1 MRTNHTSKLAVLIAL
16 LALVAAASGTALALP
31 GKNSVKK
38 GDIAKNAV
46 SSKQI
51 KNDSVTGTDVKEST
65 LGEVP
70 SATNARVAGN
80 GAVRI
85 HYTGTVGS
93 STQTIFSAGGLVIK
107 ATCVSATDLQMTME
121 STVGHAAVFADS
133 HAHDGSGNDDSDTAN
148 DVPQQG
154 DFDAGQ
160 PVRID
165 DDQLHSDDGQGVEI
179 NYSNPNGTEVFV
191 KLQNWLGS
199 GVASAPSACFV
210 GGVGF
215 VA

>member
-1 MRTNHTSKLAVLIAL
+1 MRNNHTSKLAVLIAL

-31 GKNSVKK
+31 GKNAVEK

-46 SSKQI
+46 TSKQI
-51 KNDSVTGTDVKEST
+51 KNDSVTGSDVKEST
-65 LGEVP
+65 LGKVP
-70 SATNARVAGN
+70 SASKAVVAGN

-85 HYTGTVGS
+85 HYTGTVGAP
-93 STQTIFSAGGLVIK
+93 TQTIFSAGGLVLK
-107 ATCVSATDLQMTME
+107 ATCVSSTDLQMTME
-121 STVGHAAVFADS
+121 STVDNAAVFADS
-133 HAHDGSGNDDSDTAN
+133 QDNDGSGNDDGDTSDDT
-148 DVPQQG
+148 QQG
-154 DFDAGQ
+154 DFDSGH
-160 PVRID
+160 PVRLD
-165 DDQLHSDDGQGVEI
+165 DDQLHADDGQGVEI

-191 KLQNWLGS
+191 KLQNWLAS

>member
-1 MRTNHTSKLAVLIAL
+1 
-16 LALVAAASGTALALP
+16 VA
-31 GKNSVKK
+31 
-38 GDIAKNAV
+38 
-46 SSKQI
+46 SKQV
-51 KNDSVTGTDVKEST
+51 KNNSLTGADIKEST

-70 SATNARVAGN
+70 AATTATTAAN

-85 HYTGTVGS
+85 HYTGSVGAP
-93 STQTIFSAGGLVIK
+93 TTTIFSAGGLVIK
-107 ATCVSATDLQMTME
+107 ATCASATDLQMTME
-121 STVGHAAVFADS
+121 STVDNAAVFADS
-133 HAHDGSGNDDSDTAN
+133 HDHDGSGNDDSDTSN
-148 DVPQQG
+148 DYPQQG

-199 GVASAPSACFV
+199 GSASAPAACFV

-215 VA
+215 VV

>member
-1 MRTNHTSKLAVLIAL
+1 MRNNHTSKLAVLIAL

-46 SSKQI
+46 TSKQI

-65 LGEVP
+65 LGQVP
-70 SATNARVAGN
+70 SASVAGN
-80 GAVRI
+80 GAIRI
-85 HYTGTVGS
+85 HYTGTVGAP
-93 STQTIFSAGGLVIK
+93 TQTIFSAGGLVIK

-121 STVGHAAVFADS
+121 STVDNAAVFADS
-133 HAHDGSGNDDSDTAN
+133 HDHDGSGNADGDTSDDY
-148 DVPQQG
+148 PQQG
-154 DFDAGQ
+154 DFDSAHS
-160 PVRID
+160 VRID

>member
-1 MRTNHTSKLAVLIAL
+1 MNSSRKSTFAILIAL
-16 LALVAAASGTALALP
+16 VALVAAVSGSALALP

-46 SSKQI
+46 TSKQI
-51 KNDSVTGTDVKEST
+51 KNNSVTGNDVNEAS
-65 LGEVP
+65 LGKVP
-70 SATNARVAGN
+70 AAAAADSAAN

-85 HYTGTVGS
+85 HYTGAVGGPV
-93 STQTIFSAGGLVIK
+93 TTIYSAGGLVIK
-107 ATCVSATDLQMTME
+107 ASCVSAVDLVLTME
-121 STVGHAAVFADS
+121 STVNNAAVFADS
-133 HAHDGSGNDDSDTAN
+133 HDHDGSGNADGDTL
-148 DVPQQG
+148 DTYPQQG

-191 KLQNWLGS
+191 KLQNWLAS
-199 GVASAPSACFV
+199 GVSGAPSACFV